1 MKRIPLFTSQLTDKD
16 IAEGERV
23 LRRNYQLTKGEEV
36 VEFERALAD
45 YVGRKYCVVVNSG
58 CSALRM
64 ALDIQTVRDNP
75 VVVQDF
81 TYHGV
86 HEVVKEY
93 GSVLSADIEKD
104 TYGLDWNHFHDYPEF
119 MERDRCVIIT
129 HIAGFPSKHS
139 IELTAVFEMNDM
151 NVLEDACQGFGG
163 RIDGRKVGTLGFI
176 SILSFCQNKIIT
188 TGGEGGALLTDYDDV
203 YNDLIEQREYNYRM
217 SSHAAAMGLSQLS
230 RIDEI
235 IEERRRQ
242 AHILNKVYP
251 CALKELPGHYQTYQ
265 MYLVKP
271 EVEVP
276 DYVETKMRFDG
287 CELLKEIPLALSQ
300 VVADQ
305 SEAR

>member
-36 VEFERALAD
+36 VEFERALAE

-58 CSALRM
+58 CSALRIVFSFYYDSDEYW
-64 ALDIQTVRDNP
+64 A
-75 VVVQDF
+75 VQKF

-86 HEVVKEY
+86 HEIIKEMEIATDKLP
-93 GSVLSADIEKD
+93 VENE
-104 TYGLDWNHFHDYPEF
+104 TYGLGLEIPDN
-119 MERDRCVIIT
+119 VILT
-129 HIAGFPSKHS
+129 HIAGFPAKYTDE
-139 IELTAVFEMNDM
+139 IECCLMI
-151 NVLEDACQGFGG
+151 EDACQGFGSS
-163 RIDGRKVGTLGFI
+163 IEGRKIGTWGDAA
-176 SILSFCQNKIIT
+176 ILSFCQNKIIT
-188 TGGEGGALLTDYDDV
+188 TGGEGGAILTDNRSFFMYANK
-203 YNDLIEQREYNYRM
+203 YREYNYRM
-217 SSHAAAMGLSQLS
+217 SSQAAAIGLSQLS

-300 VVADQ
+300 VVAAQ
-305 SEAR
+305 SEQK

>member
-16 IAEGERV
+16 ISEGERV

-36 VEFERALAD
+36 IEFERALAD

-58 CSALRM
+58 CSALEI
-64 ALDIQTVRDNP
+64 ALHILMPHTVYIQP
-75 VVVQDF
+75 F

-86 HEVVKEY
+86 FKVINRY
-93 GSVLSADIEKD
+93 GSGVCFMEMEEL
-104 TYGLDWNHFHDYPEF
+104 TYGFLPCGRSGN
-119 MERDRCVIIT
+119 DRIMT
-129 HIAGFPSKHS
+129 HIAGFPNQCSDECM
-139 IELTAVFEMNDM
+139 I
-151 NVLEDACQGFGG
+151 EDACQGFGG
-163 RIDGRKVGTLGFI
+163 RVKNRKVGTYGNI

-188 TGGEGGALLTDYDDV
+188 TGGEGGALLMDKLGQYMSAK
-203 YNDLIEQREYNYRM
+203 ECREYNYRM
-217 SSHAAAMGLSQLS
+217 SSHAAAIGLSQLS

-242 AHILNKVYP
+242 AAILKAYYP
-251 CALKELPGHYQTYQ
+251 CALTELPGHYQTYQ

-276 DYVETKMRFDG
+276 DYCETKMRFDG

-300 VVADQ
+300 VVAAQ
-305 SEAR
+305 SEQK

>member
-36 VEFERALAD
+36 VEFERALAEKLH
-45 YVGRKYCVVVNSG
+45 RFYCVVVNSG
-58 CSALRM
+58 CSALEI
-64 ALDIQTVRDNP
+64 ALTILRDKIKQP
-75 VVVQDF
+75 IPISPF

-86 HEVVKEY
+86 FYVFNRLNIKY
-93 GSVLSADIEKD
+93 QLSDIEWE
-104 TYGLDWNHFHDYPEF
+104 TYSIVPHDEWGENY
-119 MERDRCVIIT
+119 VLT
-129 HIAGFPSKHS
+129 HIGGFASRYS
-139 IELTAVFEMNDM
+139 SDCI
-151 NVLEDACQGFGG
+151 LEDACQGFGAYHTARPAGSFG
-163 RIDGRKVGTLGFI
+163 RI

-188 TGGEGGALLTDYDDV
+188 TGGEGGALLMDSALY
-203 YNDLIEQREYNYRM
+203 YGMAKKLREYNYRM
-217 SSHAAAMGLSQLS
+217 SSHQAAIGLSQLS
-230 RIDEI
+230 RINEI
-235 IEERRRQ
+235 IKERRRQ
-242 AHILNKVYP
+242 AHILNTVYP
-251 CALKELPGHYQTYQ
+251 CALDDPSTYLSSEFQCFCNGSHTPTYQ

-300 VVADQ
+300 VVAAQ

>member
-36 VEFERALAD
+36 VEFERALAE
-45 YVGRKYCVVVNSG
+45 YVVRKYCVVVNSG
-58 CSALRM
+58 CSALEI
-64 ALDIQTVRDNP
+64 ALRIIQPDKIVMSP
-75 VVVQDF
+75 F

-86 HEVVKEY
+86 FH
-93 GSVLSADIEKD
+93 VLQRNNISYDFLEIEEN
-104 TYGLDWNHFHDYPEF
+104 TYGFLPCGISSSKR
-119 MERDRCVIIT
+119 MMT
-129 HIAGFPSKHS
+129 HIAGFPNQNADECL
-139 IELTAVFEMNDM
+139 I
-151 NVLEDACQGFGG
+151 EDACQGFGA
-163 RIDGRKVGTLGFI
+163 RIKNKNVGTFGEI
-176 SILSFCQNKIIT
+176 AILSFCQNKVVT
-188 TGGEGGALLTDYDDV
+188 TGGEGGALLTDRIGV
-203 YNDLIEQREYNYRM
+203 YLYAKRIREYNYRM
-217 SSHAAAMGLSQLS
+217 SSHAAAIGLSQLS

-300 VVADQ
+300 VVAAQ
-305 SEAR
+305 SEQK